1 MKNITQPFTLLLTS
15 NETSFQPAYLHIRY
29 QLWVKSEFH
38 LISGISSLSYA
49 GGGKNSSLMQ
59 KKSVFTIAY
68 DDMASSNIQ
77 PPSSATG
84 VPAKE
89 EQKLIN

>member
-1 MKNITQPFTLLLTS
+1 MPLIYALSNKQFIIDFWDFPYSACIFPS
-15 NETSFQPAYLHIRY
+15 NEQI
-29 QLWVKSEFH
+29 FH

-77 PPSSATG
+77 PPSSANG

>member
-1 MKNITQPFTLLLTS
+1 MLSSMRYLTNNLSLIFEILVTPTYIFPS
-15 NETSFQPAYLHIRY
+15 NEQI
-29 QLWVKSEFH
+29 FH
-38 LISGISSLSYA
+38 FISGISSLSYA

-84 VPAKE
+84 VPIKE
-89 EQKLIN
+89 EQKL